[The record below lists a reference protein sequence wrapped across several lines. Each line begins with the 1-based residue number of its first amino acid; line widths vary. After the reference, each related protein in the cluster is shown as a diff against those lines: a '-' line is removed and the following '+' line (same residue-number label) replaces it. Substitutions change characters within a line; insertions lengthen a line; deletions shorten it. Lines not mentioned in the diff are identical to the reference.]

1 MDLVRRATPTV
12 WNQLLQE
19 EENEELTFV
28 EIFEAIVFPGVLFTI
43 GMGFL
48 FDWLDRKTAARMQ
61 GRIGPKIAG
70 PSGILQPLADF
81 LKLLFKEEVIPS
93 HADKV
98 IFLFAPALYFLA
110 PLLSMLFIPILGLT
124 PIAGFEYDILA
135 ILFLLAYAAFVVAIL
150 SYSSA
155 SSFTTIATGRL
166 VLQYVSYEIP
176 LVLAIITSVLYT
188 RSLSVEG
195 IVAAQSKL
203 WNIFVMPFA
212 FAVYIIA
219 LMAELE
225 KPPFD
230 IPSAKTEIVAG
241 WLTEFSGRALAFLKL
256 TKEVS
261 YVFGSAL
268 AVSLFLG
275 GPLGPIFPGL
285 PVAALYFTYFMI
297 KLLAVGFLIFVLK
310 TALARIKIGQATELF
325 WKILTPVSLAQIVL
339 VLVLIQGGILVVT

>member
-1 MDLVRRATPTV
+1 VIVTDIL
-12 WNQLLQE
+12 
-19 EENEELTFV
+19 
-28 EIFEAIVFPGVLFTI
+28 EAILFPGVLFTI

-61 GRIGPKIAG
+61 GRIGPKITG
-70 PSGILQPLADF
+70 PSGTLQPLADF
-81 LKLLFKEEVIPS
+81 LKLLFKEEIVPS
-93 HADKV
+93 HADKT

-110 PLLSMLFIPILGLT
+110 PLLSMMFIPIIALT
-124 PIAGFEYDILA
+124 PPAGFSFDLLV
-135 ILFLLAYAAFVVAIL
+135 ILFLLAFAAFTVAVL

-155 SSFTTIATGRL
+155 SSFTTVATGRL

-176 LVLAIITSVLYT
+176 MVLAIVTAAVYS

-195 IVAAQSKL
+195 IVGSQTHF
-203 WNIFVMPFA
+203 WNILVMPFA
-212 FAVYIIA
+212 FAVYVIS

-256 TKEVS
+256 TKEVG

-275 GPLGPIFPGL
+275 GPLGPQLGTAVPIW
-285 PVAALYFTYFMI
+285 AEYFLYFMI

-310 TALARIKIGQATELF
+310 TSLARVKIAQATELF
-325 WKILTPVSLAQIVL
+325 WKILTPVSLAQLAL
-339 VLVLIQGGILVVT
+339 VLVLIQGGILIAA

>member
-1 MDLVRRATPTV
+1 
-12 WNQLLQE
+12 
-19 EENEELTFV
+19 
-28 EIFEAIVFPGVLFTI
+28 
-43 GMGFL
+43 
-48 FDWLDRKTAARMQ
+48 MQ

-70 PSGILQPLADF
+70 PSGILQPFADF
-81 LKLLFKEEVIPS
+81 LKLLFKEEIIPS
-93 HADKV
+93 HGDRT
-98 IFLFAPALYFLA
+98 IFLFAPALFLLA
-110 PLLSMLFIPILGLT
+110 PLLSMLFIPILALS
-124 PIAGFEYDILA
+124 PIASFDYDILA
-135 ILFLLAYAAFVVAIL
+135 ILFLLAYAAFVVAVL

-176 LVLAIITSVLYT
+176 LVLAIITAVLYT

-241 WLTEFSGRALAFLKL
+241 WLTEFSGRALSFLKL

-275 GPLGPIFPGL
+275 GPLGPVFSGVPIWM
-285 PVAALYFTYFMI
+285 LYFSYFMI

-310 TALARIKIGQATELF
+310 TSMARIKVGQATELF
-325 WKILTPVSLAQIVL
+325 WKILTPVSLGQIIL
-339 VLVLIQGGILVVT
+339 ILVLIQGGILVAS

>member
-1 MDLVRRATPTV
+1 MIEQSIL
-12 WNQLLQE
+12 
-19 EENEELTFV
+19 
-28 EIFEAIVFPGVLFTI
+28 EAIVFPGVLFTI
-43 GMGFL
+43 AMGFL

-70 PSGILQPLADF
+70 PSGILQPIADF
-81 LKLLFKEEVIPS
+81 LKLLFKEEIIPS
-93 HADKV
+93 HADKTV
-98 IFLFAPALYFLA
+98 FLFAPALYFLA
-110 PLLSMLFIPILGLT
+110 PLLSMLFIPIISLT
-124 PIAGFEYDILA
+124 PVAGFEYDILA
-135 ILFLLAYAAFVVAIL
+135 ILFLLAYAAFVVAVL

-155 SSFTTIATGRL
+155 SSFTTVATGRL
-166 VLQYVSYEIP
+166 ILQYVSYEIP
-176 LVLAIITSVLYT
+176 MVLTIVCAALYS

-195 IVAAQSKL
+195 IVAGQSKL

-241 WLTEFSGRALAFLKL
+241 WLTEFSGRALSFLKL
-256 TKEVS
+256 TKEVG

-275 GPLGPIFPGL
+275 GGLGPELAGVPAWL
-285 PVAALYFTYFMI
+285 SYFVYFMI
-297 KLLAVGFLIFVLK
+297 KLMAVGFLIFVLK

-325 WKILTPVSLAQIVL
+325 WKILTPLALAQITL
-339 VLVLIQGGILVVT
+339 ILVLIQGGVLVAA

>member
-1 MDLVRRATPTV
+1 LIIEI
-12 WNQLLQE
+12 LQA
-19 EENEELTFV
+19 V
-28 EIFEAIVFPGVLFTI
+28 IFPGVLFTI
-43 GMGFL
+43 GLGFL

-61 GRIGPKIAG
+61 GRIGPKITG

-81 LKLLFKEEVIPS
+81 LKLLFKEEIIPS
-93 HADKV
+93 HADRV
-98 IFLFAPALYFLA
+98 IFLFAPVLYFLA
-110 PLLSMLFIPILGLT
+110 PLLSMLFIPIIGLT
-124 PIAGFEYDILA
+124 PLAGFEFDLLA

-176 LVLAIITSVLYT
+176 FVLAIVTAALYSK
-188 RSLSVEG
+188 SLSVEG
-195 IVAAQSKL
+195 IVASQSRL
-203 WNIFVMPFA
+203 WNIFVIPFA

-241 WLTEFSGRALAFLKL
+241 WLTEFSGRALSFLKL

-275 GPLGPIFPGL
+275 GGLGPEIAVVPP
-285 PVAALYFTYFMI
+285 PVLYFVYFMV
-297 KLLAVGFLIFVLK
+297 KLLLVGFLIFVLK

-325 WKILTPVSLAQIVL
+325 WKILTPVSLAQIAF
-339 VLVLIQGGILVVT
+339 VLVLIQGGVLVAT

>member
-1 MDLVRRATPTV
+1 M
-12 WNQLLQE
+12 
-19 EENEELTFV
+19 LTEV
-28 EIFEAIVFPGVLFTI
+28 VEAIVFPGVLFTI
-43 GMGFL
+43 VMGFL

-61 GRIGPKIAG
+61 GRIGPKITG
-70 PSGILQPLADF
+70 PSGILQPYADF
-81 LKLLFKEEVIPS
+81 LKLLFKEEIIPS
-93 HADKV
+93 HADRTV
-98 IFLFAPALYFLA
+98 FVFAPVLYFLA
-110 PLLSMLFIPILGLT
+110 PLLAMQFIPILGLR
-124 PIAGFEYDILA
+124 PNAGFDYDVLA
-135 ILFLLAYAAFVVAIL
+135 ILFILAYAAFVVAVL

-155 SSFTTIATGRL
+155 SSFTTVATGRL
-166 VLQYVSYEIP
+166 ILQYVSYEIP
-176 LVLAIITSVLYT
+176 LVLAIITAVLYS

-195 IVAAQSKL
+195 IVAAQSRM

-212 FAVYIIA
+212 FAVYVIA

-268 AVSLFLG
+268 AVSLYLG
-275 GPLGPIFPGL
+275 GPIGPLIQGVPS
-285 PVAALYFTYFMI
+285 VALYFTYFMI

-310 TALARIKIGQATELF
+310 TALARIKIAQATELF
-325 WKILTPVSLAQIVL
+325 WKILTPLSLGQIVL
-339 VLVLIQGGILVVT
+339 ILVLIQGGILVA

>member
-1 MDLVRRATPTV
+1 MTAT
-12 WNQLLQE
+12 
-19 EENEELTFV
+19 
-28 EIFEAIVFPGVLFTI
+28 EILEAIIFPGVLFTI

-61 GRIGPKIAG
+61 GRIGPKITG
-70 PSGILQPLADF
+70 PSGIFQPLADF
-81 LKLLFKEEVIPS
+81 LKLLFKEEIIPS

-110 PLLSMLFIPILGLT
+110 PLLSMMFIPIIGLT
-124 PIAGFEYDILA
+124 PTAGFDFDLLV
-135 ILFLLAYAAFVVAIL
+135 ILFLLAFAAFVVAVL

-176 LVLAIITSVLYT
+176 LVLAIVTAAIYS

-195 IVAAQSKL
+195 VVVSQTHL
-203 WNIFVMPFA
+203 WNVFVMPFA
-212 FAVYIIA
+212 FAVYVIA

-256 TKEVS
+256 TKEVG

-275 GPLGPIFPGL
+275 GPLGPQLGPAIPISFQ
-285 PVAALYFTYFMI
+285 YFFYFMI
-297 KLLAVGFLIFVLK
+297 KVLAVGFLIFVLK
-310 TALARIKIGQATELF
+310 TSLARVKIAQATELF
-325 WKILTPVSLAQIVL
+325 WKVLTPVSLAQLAFVL
-339 VLVLIQGGILVVT
+339 LLIQGGLLLAA

>member
-1 MDLVRRATPTV
+1 MISTQIL
-12 WNQLLQE
+12 
-19 EENEELTFV
+19 
-28 EIFEAIVFPGVLFTI
+28 EAIVFPGVLFTI

-61 GRIGPKIAG
+61 GRIGPKITG

-81 LKLLFKEEVIPS
+81 LKLLFKEEIIPS

-98 IFLFAPALYFLA
+98 VFLFAPFLYFIA
-110 PLLSMLFIPILGLT
+110 PLLSMLFIPIINLT
-124 PIAGFEYDILA
+124 PVAGFEFDLLG
-135 ILFLLAYAAFVVAIL
+135 ILFLLAYAAFVVAVL

-176 LVLAIITSVLYT
+176 LVLAIITSAIYS

-195 IVAAQSKL
+195 VVASQTRV
-203 WNIFVMPFA
+203 WNVFVMPLA
-212 FAVYIIA
+212 FCVYIIA

-256 TKEVS
+256 TKEVG

-275 GPLGPIFPGL
+275 GPLGPDLGVPAWLG
-285 PVAALYFTYFMI
+285 YFTYFMI
-297 KLLAVGFLIFVLK
+297 KILAVGFLIFVLK

-325 WKILTPVSLAQIVL
+325 WKVLTPVSLAQLAL
-339 VLVLIQGGILVVT
+339 VLVIIQGGIPLAP

>member
-1 MDLVRRATPTV
+1 MI
-12 WNQLLQE
+12 NEILQ
-19 EENEELTFV
+19 
-28 EIFEAIVFPGVLFTI
+28 AIIFPGVLFTI
-43 GMGFL
+43 AMGFL

-61 GRIGPKIAG
+61 GRIGPKITG

-81 LKLLFKEEVIPS
+81 LKLLFKEEIIPS
-93 HADKV
+93 HADRV

-110 PLLSMLFIPILGLT
+110 PLLSMLFIPIIGPT
-124 PIAGFEYDILA
+124 PLAGFEFDLLA
-135 ILFLLAYAAFVVAIL
+135 ILFLLAYAAFVVTIL

-176 LVLAIITSVLYT
+176 LVLAIITAALYS

-195 IVAAQSKL
+195 IVASQSTL
-203 WNIFVMPFA
+203 WNILVMPFA
-212 FAVYIIA
+212 FGVYIIA
-219 LMAELE
+219 IMAELE

-241 WLTEFSGRALAFLKL
+241 WLTEFSGRALSFLKL
-256 TKEVS
+256 TKEVG

-275 GPLGPIFPGL
+275 GPLGPIPTSIIPAELFYTIYFIIKIFALGL
-285 PVAALYFTYFMI
+285 LV
-297 KLLAVGFLIFVLK
+297 FVIR
-310 TALARIKIGQATELF
+310 TALARLKIIDAAVLF
-325 WKILTPVSLAQIVL
+325 WKILLPLSLAQVL
-339 VLVLIQGGILVVT
+339 FILVV

>member
-1 MDLVRRATPTV
+1 MIP
-12 WNQLLQE
+12 
-19 EENEELTFV
+19 
-28 EIFEAIVFPGVLFTI
+28 EILEAIIFPGVLFTI
-43 GMGFL
+43 ALGFL

-61 GRIGPKIAG
+61 GRIGPKITG

-81 LKLLFKEEVIPS
+81 LKLLFKEEIIPS
-93 HADKV
+93 HADRI

-110 PLLSMLFIPILGLT
+110 PLLSMLFIPIIGPT
-124 PIAGFEYDILA
+124 PLAGFEFDLLA
-135 ILFLLAYAAFVVAIL
+135 ILFFLSYAAFVVAIL

-155 SSFTTIATGRL
+155 SSFTTVATGRL

-176 LVLAIITSVLYT
+176 FVLAIVTAALYS
-188 RSLSVEG
+188 RSLSIEG
-195 IVAAQSKL
+195 IVASQTGL
-203 WNIFVMPFA
+203 WNIFVIPFA

-241 WLTEFSGRALAFLKL
+241 WLTEFSGRALSFLKL

-275 GPLGPIFPGL
+275 GGLGPGIPRV
-285 PVAALYFTYFMI
+285 PSSILYFVYFMV
-297 KLLAVGFLIFVLK
+297 KLLLVGFLIFVLK
-310 TALARIKIGQATELF
+310 TSLARLKIEQATELF
-325 WKILTPVSLAQIVL
+325 WKILTPISLAQLAL
-339 VLVLIQGGILVVT
+339 VLFLIQGGLLVAT

>member
-1 MDLVRRATPTV
+1 MTAT
-12 WNQLLQE
+12 
-19 EENEELTFV
+19 
-28 EIFEAIVFPGVLFTI
+28 EILEAIIFPGVLFTI

-61 GRIGPKIAG
+61 GRIGPKITG
-70 PSGILQPLADF
+70 PSGIFQPLADF
-81 LKLLFKEEVIPS
+81 LKLLFKEEIIPS

-110 PLLSMLFIPILGLT
+110 PLLSMMFIPIIGLT
-124 PIAGFEYDILA
+124 PTAGFDFDLLV
-135 ILFLLAYAAFVVAIL
+135 ILFLLAFAAFVVAVL

-176 LVLAIITSVLYT
+176 LVLAIVTAAIYS

-195 IVAAQSKL
+195 VVASQAHL
-203 WNIFVMPFA
+203 WNVFVMPFA
-212 FAVYIIA
+212 FAVYVIA

-256 TKEVS
+256 TKEVG

-275 GPLGPIFPGL
+275 GPLGPHLGTAIPL
-285 PVAALYFTYFMI
+285 SLQYFFYFMI
-297 KLLAVGFLIFVLK
+297 KVLAVGFLIFVLK
-310 TALARIKIGQATELF
+310 TSLARVKIAQATELF
-325 WKILTPVSLAQIVL
+325 WKVLTPVSLAQLAL
-339 VLVLIQGGILVVT
+339 VLVLIQGGLLLAP

>member
-1 MDLVRRATPTV
+1 MI
-12 WNQLLQE
+12 
-19 EENEELTFV
+19 V
-28 EIFEAIVFPGVLFTI
+28 EILQAIIFPGVLFTI
-43 GMGFL
+43 AMGFL

-81 LKLLFKEEVIPS
+81 LKLLFKEEIIPS
-93 HADKV
+93 HADRV

-110 PLLSMLFIPILGLT
+110 PLLSMLFIPVIGPT
-124 PIAGFEYDILA
+124 PLAGFEFDLLA

-176 LVLAIITSVLYT
+176 FVLAIITAALYSK
-188 RSLSVEG
+188 SLSVEG
-195 IVAAQSKL
+195 IVASQSRL

-212 FAVYIIA
+212 FAVFIIA

-241 WLTEFSGRALAFLKL
+241 WLTEFSGRALSFLKL

-275 GPLGPIFPGL
+275 GGLGPEIAAVPS
-285 PVAALYFTYFMI
+285 PVLFFIYFMV
-297 KLLAVGFLIFVLK
+297 KLLMVGFLIFVLK

-325 WKILTPVSLAQIVL
+325 WKILTPVSLAQIAF
-339 VLVLIQGGILVVT
+339 VLVLIQGGVLVAT

>member
-1 MDLVRRATPTV
+1 MS
-12 WNQLLQE
+12 LLLE
-19 EENEELTFV
+19 VL
-28 EIFEAIVFPGVLFTI
+28 EAIIFPGALFVI
-43 GMGFL
+43 AMGFL
-48 FDWLDRKTAARMQ
+48 FDWLDRKTSARMQ
-61 GRIGPKIAG
+61 GRIGPKITG
-70 PSGILQPLADF
+70 PSGILQPIADF

-93 HADKV
+93 HADRV

-110 PLLSMLFIPILGLT
+110 PLLGMLFIPIIAPT
-124 PIAGFEYDILA
+124 PIAGFEFDVLA
-135 ILFLLAYAAFVVAIL
+135 ILFFLAYAALVVAIL

-155 SSFTTIATGRL
+155 SSWTTIASGRL

-176 LVLAIITSVLYT
+176 MVLSIITAAIFSK
-188 RSLSVEG
+188 SLSVEG
-195 IVAAQSKL
+195 IVTAQAGL
-203 WNIFVMPFA
+203 WNIVAMPIA

-241 WLTEFSGRALAFLKL
+241 WLTEFSGRSLSFLKL

-275 GPLGPIFPGL
+275 GPLGPALNVGL
-285 PVAALYFTYFMI
+285 PASVLYFAYFMI
-297 KLLAVGFLIFVLK
+297 KLLVVGFLIFVLK
-310 TALARIKIGQATELF
+310 TSLARIKIGQATELF
-325 WKILTPVSLAQIVL
+325 WKILTPLSLAQLAL
-339 VLVLIQGGILVVT
+339 VIILIEGGVLIAA

>member
-1 MDLVRRATPTV
+1 MSAT
-12 WNQLLQE
+12 
-19 EENEELTFV
+19 
-28 EIFEAIVFPGVLFTI
+28 EILEAILFPGVLFTI

-61 GRIGPKIAG
+61 GRIGPKITG
-70 PSGILQPLADF
+70 PSGIFQPLADF
-81 LKLLFKEEVIPS
+81 LKLLFKEEIIPS

-110 PLLSMLFIPILGLT
+110 PLLSMMFIPIIGLT
-124 PIAGFEYDILA
+124 STAGFDFDLLV
-135 ILFLLAYAAFVVAIL
+135 ILFLLAFAAFVVAVL

-176 LVLAIITSVLYT
+176 LVLAIVTAAIYS

-195 IVAAQSKL
+195 VVGSQTHL
-203 WNIFVMPFA
+203 WNVFVMPFA

-256 TKEVS
+256 TKEVG

-275 GPLGPIFPGL
+275 GPLGPQLGSAIPISFQ
-285 PVAALYFTYFMI
+285 YFFYFMI
-297 KLLAVGFLIFVLK
+297 KLLGVGFLIFVLK
-310 TALARIKIGQATELF
+310 TSLARVKIAQATELF
-325 WKILTPVSLAQIVL
+325 WKVLTPVSIAQLAF
-339 VLVLIQGGILVVT
+339 VLVLIQGGVLVAA

>member
-1 MDLVRRATPTV
+1 MI
-12 WNQLLQE
+12 
-19 EENEELTFV
+19 V
-28 EIFEAIVFPGVLFTI
+28 EILEAIIFPGVLFTI

-61 GRIGPKIAG
+61 GRIGPKITG

-110 PLLSMLFIPILGLT
+110 PLLSMLFIPVISLT
-124 PIAGFEYDILA
+124 PLAGFDFDLLA
-135 ILFLLAYAAFVVAIL
+135 ILFFLAYAAFVVSIL

-155 SSFTTIATGRL
+155 SSFTTVATGRL

-176 LVLAIITSVLYT
+176 FVLTIITAALYS

-195 IVAAQSKL
+195 IVASQTKL
-203 WNIFVMPFA
+203 WNIFVLPFA

-241 WLTEFSGRALAFLKL
+241 WLTEFSGRALSFLKL

-275 GPLGPIFPGL
+275 GGLGPALEVGL
-285 PVAALYFTYFMI
+285 PAWVLYFVYFML

-310 TALARIKIGQATELF
+310 TSLARIKIAQATELF
-325 WKILTPVSLAQIVL
+325 WKILTPIALAQIAL
-339 VLVLIQGGILVVT
+339 VLFLIQGGVLVAS

>member
-1 MDLVRRATPTV
+1 MIPSQV
-12 WNQLLQE
+12 LQ
-19 EENEELTFV
+19 
-28 EIFEAIVFPGVLFTI
+28 AIVFPGVLFTI
-43 GMGFL
+43 GLGFL

-61 GRIGPKIAG
+61 GRIGPKITG
-70 PSGILQPLADF
+70 PAGILQPLADF

-93 HADKV
+93 HADRTV
-98 IFLFAPALYFLA
+98 FIFAPALYFMA
-110 PLLSMLFIPILGLT
+110 PLLAMQFIPIASPLSV
-124 PIAGFEYDILA
+124 AGFEFDLLV
-135 ILFLLAYAAFVVAIL
+135 ILFLLAYAAFVVAVL

-176 LVLAIITSVLYT
+176 FVLAIITAAIYS
-188 RSLSVEG
+188 RSLSVEE
-195 IVAAQSKL
+195 IVASQAGL
-203 WNIFVMPFA
+203 WNIAVMPVA
-212 FAVYIIA
+212 FGVYIVA

-241 WLTEFSGRALAFLKL
+241 WLTEFSGRALSFLKL

-275 GPLGPIFPGL
+275 GGRGPELALGIPPWL
-285 PVAALYFTYFMI
+285 LYFAYFI
-297 KLLAVGFLIFVLK
+297 LKLLAVGFLIFVLK
-310 TALARIKIGQATELF
+310 TSLARVKIAQATELF
-325 WKILTPVSLAQIVL
+325 WKILTPASLAQLAL
-339 VLVLIQGGILVVT
+339 VLFLIQGGLLVVS

>member
-1 MDLVRRATPTV
+1 MI
-12 WNQLLQE
+12 
-19 EENEELTFV
+19 V
-28 EIFEAIVFPGVLFTI
+28 EILEAIIFPGVLFTI

-61 GRIGPKIAG
+61 GRIGPKITG

-110 PLLSMLFIPILGLT
+110 PLLSMLFIPIISLT
-124 PIAGFEYDILA
+124 PLAGFDYDLLA
-135 ILFLLAYAAFVVAIL
+135 ILFFLAYAAFVVSIL

-155 SSFTTIATGRL
+155 SSFTTVATGRL

-176 LVLAIITSVLYT
+176 FVLTIITAALYS

-195 IVAAQSKL
+195 IVASQTKL
-203 WNIFVMPFA
+203 WNIFVLPFA

-241 WLTEFSGRALAFLKL
+241 WLTEFSGRALSFLKL

-275 GPLGPIFPGL
+275 GGFGPEVNVGL
-285 PVAALYFTYFMI
+285 PAWVFYFVYFML

-310 TALARIKIGQATELF
+310 TSLARIKIAQATELF
-325 WKILTPVSLAQIVL
+325 WKILTPIALAQIAL
-339 VLVLIQGGILVVT
+339 VLFLIQGGVLVAS

>member
-1 MDLVRRATPTV
+1 MIPEI
-12 WNQLLQE
+12 LQ
-19 EENEELTFV
+19 
-28 EIFEAIVFPGVLFTI
+28 AIVFPGVLFTI

-61 GRIGPKIAG
+61 GRIGPKITG
-70 PSGILQPLADF
+70 PAGILQPLADF

-93 HADKV
+93 HADRV

-110 PLLSMLFIPILGLT
+110 PLLSMLFIPILGLK
-124 PIAGFEYDILA
+124 PIAGFDFDLLA
-135 ILFLLAYAAFVVAIL
+135 ILFLLAYAAFVVAVL

-155 SSFTTIATGRL
+155 SSFTTVATGRL

-176 LVLAIITSVLYT
+176 LVLAIITAAVYS

-195 IVAAQSKL
+195 IVASQARV
-203 WNIFVMPFA
+203 WNIVVMPLA
-212 FAVYIIA
+212 FTVYIVA

-241 WLTEFSGRALAFLKL
+241 WLTEFSGRALSFLKL

-275 GPLGPIFPGL
+275 GGLGPELNIGL
-285 PVAALYFTYFMI
+285 PDWLVYFIYFMA
-297 KLLAVGFLIFVLK
+297 KLMVVGFLIFVLK

-325 WKILTPVSLAQIVL
+325 WKTLTPLSLAQVAIILILIHGGVL
-339 VLVLIQGGILVVT
+339 VAT

>member
-1 MDLVRRATPTV
+1 MI
-12 WNQLLQE
+12 
-19 EENEELTFV
+19 V
-28 EIFEAIVFPGVLFTI
+28 EILEAIIFPGVLFTI

-61 GRIGPKIAG
+61 GRIGPKITG

-110 PLLSMLFIPILGLT
+110 PLLSMLFIPVISLT
-124 PIAGFEYDILA
+124 PLAGFDFDLLA
-135 ILFLLAYAAFVVAIL
+135 ILFFLAYAAFVVSIL

-155 SSFTTIATGRL
+155 SSFTTVATGRL

-176 LVLAIITSVLYT
+176 FVLTIITAALYS

-195 IVAAQSKL
+195 IVASQTKL
-203 WNIFVMPFA
+203 WNIFVLPFA

-241 WLTEFSGRALAFLKL
+241 WLTEFSGRALSFLKL

-275 GPLGPIFPGL
+275 GGLGPALDVGL
-285 PVAALYFTYFMI
+285 PAWVLYFVYFML

-310 TALARIKIGQATELF
+310 TSLARIKIAQATELF
-325 WKILTPVSLAQIVL
+325 WKILTPIALAQIAL
-339 VLVLIQGGILVVT
+339 VLFLIQGGVLVAS

>member
-1 MDLVRRATPTV
+1 MDMVRRTTPTV
-12 WNQLLQE
+12 WDQLLQE
-19 EENEELTFV
+19 QEERVTFIEV
-28 EIFEAIVFPGVLFTI
+28 IEAIIFPGVLFTI

-61 GRIGPKIAG
+61 GRIGPRITG

-81 LKLLFKEEVIPS
+81 LKLLFKEEIIPS
-93 HADKV
+93 HADKT
-98 IFLFAPALYFLA
+98 IFILAPALYFLA
-110 PLLSMLFIPILGLT
+110 PLLSMLFIPIISLT
-124 PIAGFEYDILA
+124 PIAGFEYDVLA
-135 ILFLLAYAAFVVAIL
+135 ILFLLAYAAFVVAVL

-176 LVLAIITSVLYT
+176 LVLTIITAVLYT
-188 RSLSVEG
+188 RNLSVEG
-195 IVAAQSKL
+195 IVAAQSKV

-241 WLTEFSGRALAFLKL
+241 WLTEFSGRALSFLKL
-256 TKEVS
+256 TKEIS

-275 GPLGPIFPGL
+275 GPLGPLINGIP
-285 PVAALYFTYFMI
+285 PAALYFVYFMM

-310 TALARIKIGQATELF
+310 TALARIKIAQATELF
-325 WKILTPVSLAQIVL
+325 WKILTPLSLGQIVL
-339 VLVLIQGGILVVT
+339 ILILMQGGVLVAT

>member
-1 MDLVRRATPTV
+1 MIL
-12 WNQLLQE
+12 
-19 EENEELTFV
+19 
-28 EIFEAIVFPGVLFTI
+28 EILEAIIFPGALFTI
-43 GMGFL
+43 ALGFL
-48 FDWLDRKTAARMQ
+48 FDWLDRKTTARMQ
-61 GRIGPKIAG
+61 GRIGPKITG

-81 LKLLFKEEVIPS
+81 LKLLLKEEIIPS
-93 HADKV
+93 HADRV

-110 PLLSMLFIPILGLT
+110 PLLAMLFIPIVGPAPL
-124 PIAGFEYDILA
+124 AGFEFDLLA
-135 ILFLLAYAAFVVAIL
+135 ILFFLAYAAFVVAIL

-176 LVLAIITSVLYT
+176 FVLTIVTAALYS
-188 RSLSVEG
+188 RSLSIEG
-195 IVAAQSKL
+195 IVASQSGL
-203 WNIFVMPFA
+203 WNLFVIPFA
-212 FAVYIIA
+212 FAVYTIA

-275 GPLGPIFPGL
+275 GGLGPDIPSVPP
-285 PVAALYFTYFMI
+285 PVLYFVYFMV
-297 KLLAVGFLIFVLK
+297 KLLLVGFLIFVLK
-310 TALARIKIGQATELF
+310 TSLARLKIGQATELF
-325 WKILTPVSLAQIVL
+325 WKILTPVSLAQLAL
-339 VLVLIQGGILVVT
+339 VLFLIQGGLLVAT

>member
-1 MDLVRRATPTV
+1 MTAIEV
-12 WNQLLQE
+12 
-19 EENEELTFV
+19 
-28 EIFEAIVFPGVLFTI
+28 IEAVVFPGALFTI

-61 GRIGPKIAG
+61 GRVGPKITG

-81 LKLLFKEEVIPS
+81 LKLLFKEEIIPS
-93 HADKV
+93 HADKT
-98 IFLFAPALYFLA
+98 IFLFAPALYFLSPILA
-110 PLLSMLFIPILGLT
+110 MLFIPIIS
-124 PIAGFEYDILA
+124 PMPVAGFDYDLLV
-135 ILFLLAYAAFVVAIL
+135 ILFLLAYAAFVVAVL
-150 SYSSA
+150 SFSSA

-176 LVLAIITSVLYT
+176 LVLAIITAAIYS

-195 IVAAQSKL
+195 IVANQTKI
-203 WNIFVMPFA
+203 WNVFIMPFA
-212 FAVYIIA
+212 FAVYVIA

-256 TKEVS
+256 TKEVG

-275 GPLGPIFPGL
+275 GPLGPQLGSGIPLWFQ
-285 PVAALYFTYFMI
+285 YFLYFMI
-297 KLLAVGFLIFVLK
+297 KLLAVGFLIFVMK
-310 TALARIKIGQATELF
+310 TALARVKIAQATELF
-325 WKILTPVSLAQIVL
+325 WKVLTPLSLAQLAL
-339 VLVLIQGGILVVT
+339 VLVLIQGGILVAA

>member
-1 MDLVRRATPTV
+1 MVRRATPTV
-12 WNQLLQE
+12 RNRVLQTTE
-19 EENEELTFV
+19 DVDL
-28 EIFEAIVFPGVLFTI
+28 ILQIIEAIIFPGVLFTI
-43 GMGFL
+43 GVGFL

-61 GRIGPKIAG
+61 GRIGPKITG
-70 PSGILQPLADF
+70 PSGVLQPLADF
-81 LKLLFKEEVIPS
+81 TKLLFKEEIIPS
-93 HADKV
+93 HADRT

-110 PLLSMLFIPILGLT
+110 PLLSMLFIPILALNS
-124 PIAGFEYDILA
+124 IAGFDFDVLA
-135 ILFLLAYAAFVVAIL
+135 ILFLLAFAAFVVSVL

-176 LVLAIITSVLYT
+176 LVLSIITAVLYT

-195 IVAAQSKL
+195 IVLAQSKL
-203 WNIFVMPFA
+203 WNIFVIPFA

-241 WLTEFSGRALAFLKL
+241 WLTEFSGRPLGFLKL

-275 GPLGPIFPGL
+275 GPLGPEIPGV
-285 PVAALYFTYFMI
+285 PSPILYFCYFMI

-310 TALARIKIGQATELF
+310 TAMARIKIGQATELF
-325 WKILTPVSLAQIVL
+325 WKILTPVSLGQIIL
-339 VLVLIQGGILVVT
+339 VLVLIQGGVLIAS

>member
-1 MDLVRRATPTV
+1 MIT
-12 WNQLLQE
+12 
-19 EENEELTFV
+19 
-28 EIFEAIVFPGVLFTI
+28 EILEAIIFPGVLFTI

-48 FDWLDRKTAARMQ
+48 FDWLDRKTSARMQ

-81 LKLLFKEEVIPS
+81 LKLLFKEEIIPS
-93 HADKV
+93 HADRI
-98 IFLFAPALYFLA
+98 IFLFAPALYILA
-110 PLLSMLFIPILGLT
+110 PLLAMMFIPIVGPLPL
-124 PIAGFEYDILA
+124 AGFDFDLLA
-135 ILFLLAYAAFVVAIL
+135 ILFLLAYAAFVVSIL
-150 SYSSA
+150 SFSSA

-176 LVLAIITSVLYT
+176 FVLTIITAALYS

-195 IVAAQSKL
+195 IVASQSGL
-203 WNIFVMPFA
+203 WNIVVMPFA

-241 WLTEFSGRALAFLKL
+241 WLTEFSGRALSFLKL

-261 YVFGSAL
+261 FVFGSAL

-275 GPLGPIFPGL
+275 GGLGPVIPGV
-285 PVAALYFTYFMI
+285 PPSVLYFVYFMV
-297 KLLAVGFLIFVLK
+297 KLLAVGFLVFVLK
-310 TALARIKIGQATELF
+310 TSLARVKIAQATELF
-325 WKILTPVSLAQIVL
+325 WKILTPVSLAQVAFVL
-339 VLVLIQGGILVVT
+339 FLIQGGVLVAP

>member
-1 MDLVRRATPTV
+1 MI
-12 WNQLLQE
+12 
-19 EENEELTFV
+19 NEIL
-28 EIFEAIVFPGVLFTI
+28 EAIIFPGVLFSI

-48 FDWLDRKTAARMQ
+48 FDWLDRKTSARMQ
-61 GRIGPKIAG
+61 GRIGPKITG

-81 LKLLFKEEVIPS
+81 LKLLLKEEIIPS
-93 HADKV
+93 HADRV
-98 IFLFAPALYFLA
+98 IFLFAPALYILA
-110 PLLSMLFIPILGLT
+110 PLLSMMFIPILS
-124 PIAGFEYDILA
+124 PIPLAGFDFDLLA

-150 SYSSA
+150 SFSSA

-176 LVLAIITSVLYT
+176 FVLAIITAALYS

-195 IVAAQSKL
+195 IVASQGGA
-203 WNIFVMPFA
+203 WNIFAYHGWNIVVMPAA
-212 FAVYIIA
+212 FGVYIIA

-241 WLTEFSGRALAFLKL
+241 WLTEFSGRALSFLKL
-256 TKEVS
+256 TKEVG

-275 GPLGPIFPGL
+275 GGLGPVILGIPL
-285 PVAALYFTYFMI
+285 SVLYFVYFMV
-297 KLLAVGFLIFVLK
+297 KLLAVGFLVFVLK
-310 TALARIKIGQATELF
+310 TSLARVKIAQATELF
-325 WKILTPVSLAQIVL
+325 WKILTPVSLAQVAFVL
-339 VLVLIQGGILVVT
+339 FLIQGGLLVAP

>member
-1 MDLVRRATPTV
+1 MTSIQIL
-12 WNQLLQE
+12 
-19 EENEELTFV
+19 
-28 EIFEAIVFPGVLFTI
+28 EAIVFPGVLFTI
-43 GMGFL
+43 AMGFL

-81 LKLLFKEEVIPS
+81 LKLLFKEEIIPS

-98 IFLFAPALYFLA
+98 VFLFAPFLYFVA
-110 PLLSMLFIPILGLT
+110 PLLSMLFIPIINLT
-124 PIAGFEYDILA
+124 PVAGFDFDLLG
-135 ILFLLAYAAFVVAIL
+135 ILFLLAYAAFVVAVL

-176 LVLAIITSVLYT
+176 LVLAIVTSAIYS

-195 IVAAQSKL
+195 VVASQTRV
-203 WNIFVMPFA
+203 WNVFVMPFA
-212 FAVYIIA
+212 FSVYIIA

-256 TKEVS
+256 TKEVG

-275 GPLGPIFPGL
+275 GPLGPDMGVGVPAWLG
-285 PVAALYFTYFMI
+285 YFTYFMI

-310 TALARIKIGQATELF
+310 TALARIKIGQATQLF
-325 WKILTPVSLAQIVL
+325 WKALTPVSLAQLAL
-339 VLVLIQGGILVVT
+339 VLVLMQGGIPLAP

>member
-1 MDLVRRATPTV
+1 MISTDIL
-12 WNQLLQE
+12 
-19 EENEELTFV
+19 
-28 EIFEAIVFPGVLFTI
+28 EAVVFPGVLFTI
-43 GMGFL
+43 FMGFI

-61 GRIGPKIAG
+61 GRIGPKITG

-81 LKLLFKEEVIPS
+81 LKLVFKEEVIPS

-98 IFLFAPALYFLA
+98 IFLFAPVLYFLA
-110 PLLSMLFIPILGLT
+110 PLLSMLFIPIISTT
-124 PIAGFEYDILA
+124 PIAGFDFDLLA
-135 ILFLLAYAAFVVAIL
+135 ILFLLAYAAFVVSVL

-176 LVLAIITSVLYT
+176 LVLAIVTAAVYS

-195 IVAAQSKL
+195 IVANQTRL

-256 TKEVS
+256 TKEVG

-268 AVSLFLG
+268 AASLFLG
-275 GPLGPIFPGL
+275 GPLGPELGSAVPIWL
-285 PVAALYFTYFMI
+285 QYFLYFMI

-310 TALARIKIGQATELF
+310 TALARIKIAQATELF
-325 WKILTPVSLAQIVL
+325 WKVLTPVSLGQLIL
-339 VLVLIQGGILVVT
+339 VLILIQGGILVAA

>member
-1 MDLVRRATPTV
+1 MA
-12 WNQLLQE
+12 LL
-19 EENEELTFV
+19 
-28 EIFEAIVFPGVLFTI
+28 EILEAIIFPGVLFTV

-61 GRIGPKIAG
+61 GRMGPKIAG
-70 PSGILQPLADF
+70 PAGILQPLADF
-81 LKLLFKEEVIPS
+81 LKLLFKEEIIPS
-93 HADKV
+93 HANKT
-98 IFLFAPALYFLA
+98 IFLFAPALYLLA
-110 PLLSMLFIPILGLT
+110 PLLSMLFIPIISPVPL
-124 PIAGFEYDILA
+124 AGFDYDLLA
-135 ILFLLAYAAFVVAIL
+135 ILFLLAYAAFVVSVL

-176 LVLAIITSVLYT
+176 FVLAIITAALYSK
-188 RSLSVEG
+188 SLSIEG
-195 IVAAQSKL
+195 IVASQTRI
-203 WNIFVMPFA
+203 WNIAIMPFA
-212 FAVYIIA
+212 FIVYIVA

-241 WLTEFSGRALAFLKL
+241 WLTEFSGRALSFLKL

-275 GPLGPIFPGL
+275 GGLGPSLNIGL
-285 PVAALYFTYFMI
+285 PSWVIYFVYFMA
-297 KLLAVGFLIFVLK
+297 KVMTVGFLVFVLK
-310 TALARIKIGQATELF
+310 TSLARIKIGQATELF
-325 WKILTPVSLAQIVL
+325 WKILTPVSLGQAIFVL
-339 VLVLIQGGILVVT
+339 FLIQGGVLVAT

>member
-1 MDLVRRATPTV
+1 MTPI
-12 WNQLLQE
+12 
-19 EENEELTFV
+19 
-28 EIFEAIVFPGVLFTI
+28 EILEAVVFPGALFVI

-61 GRIGPKIAG
+61 GRIGPKITG
-70 PSGILQPLADF
+70 PSGVLQPLADF

-93 HADKV
+93 HADKT

-110 PLLSMLFIPILGLT
+110 PLLSILFIPIISLT
-124 PIAGFEYDILA
+124 PIAGFDFDLLV
-135 ILFLLAYAAFVVAIL
+135 ILFLLAYAAFVVAVL

-176 LVLAIITSVLYT
+176 LVLAIVTSAIYS
-188 RSLSVEG
+188 RSLAVEG
-195 IVAAQSKL
+195 IVASQSKL
-203 WNIFVMPFA
+203 WNVFVMPFA
-212 FAVYIIA
+212 FAVYVIA

-256 TKEVS
+256 TKEVG

-275 GPLGPIFPGL
+275 GPLGPQMGL
-285 PVAALYFTYFMI
+285 GIPTYIQYFLYFMI

-310 TALARIKIGQATELF
+310 TALARLKIAQATELF
-325 WKILTPVSLAQIVL
+325 WKVLTPVSLAQLAL
-339 VLVLIQGGILVVT
+339 VLILIQGGILVAA

>member
-1 MDLVRRATPTV
+1 VSAT
-12 WNQLLQE
+12 
-19 EENEELTFV
+19 
-28 EIFEAIVFPGVLFTI
+28 EILEAIIFPGVLFTMA
-43 GMGFL
+43 MGFI

-61 GRIGPKIAG
+61 GRIGPKITG

-81 LKLLFKEEVIPS
+81 LKLLFKEEIIPS

-110 PLLSMLFIPILGLT
+110 PLLSMLFIPIIGLT
-124 PIAGFEYDILA
+124 PTAGFDFDLLV
-135 ILFLLAYAAFVVAIL
+135 ILFLLAFAAFVVAVL

-176 LVLAIITSVLYT
+176 LVLAIVTAAIYS

-195 IVAAQSKL
+195 IVISQSGL
-203 WNIFVMPFA
+203 WNVFVMPFA
-212 FAVYIIA
+212 FGVYVIA

-256 TKEVS
+256 TKEVG

-275 GPLGPIFPGL
+275 GPLGPQM
-285 PVAALYFTYFMI
+285 AAVPAPIQYFIYFMV

-310 TALARIKIGQATELF
+310 TALARVKIAQATELF
-325 WKILTPVSLAQIVL
+325 WKVLTPVSLAQLAL
-339 VLVLIQGGILVVT
+339 VLVLIQGGILLAA

>member
-1 MDLVRRATPTV
+1 MTV
-12 WNQLLQE
+12 
-19 EENEELTFV
+19 T
-28 EIFEAIVFPGVLFTI
+28 EILEAIIFPGVFFTI
-43 GMGFL
+43 GMGFV

-61 GRIGPKIAG
+61 GRIGPKITG
-70 PSGILQPLADF
+70 PSGIFQPIADF
-81 LKLLFKEEVIPS
+81 LKLLFKEEIIPS

-110 PLLSMLFIPILGLT
+110 PLLSMLFIPIIALAPT
-124 PIAGFEYDILA
+124 AGFDFDLLV
-135 ILFLLAYAAFVVAIL
+135 ILFLLAFAAFVVAVL

-176 LVLAIITSVLYT
+176 LVLAIVTAAIYS

-195 IVAAQSKL
+195 IVGSQTGL
-203 WNIFVMPFA
+203 WNVFVMPFA
-212 FAVYIIA
+212 FGVYVIA

-256 TKEVS
+256 TKEVG

-275 GPLGPIFPGL
+275 GPLGPQMGATIPAPFQ
-285 PVAALYFTYFMI
+285 YFIYFMV

-310 TALARIKIGQATELF
+310 TALARVKIAQATELF
-325 WKILTPVSLAQIVL
+325 WKVLTPVSLAQL
-339 VLVLIQGGILVVT
+339 AFVLVLIQGGVLLAA

>member
-1 MDLVRRATPTV
+1 MIEI
-12 WNQLLQE
+12 LQA
-19 EENEELTFV
+19 V
-28 EIFEAIVFPGVLFTI
+28 IFPGVLFTI
-43 GMGFL
+43 GLGFL

-61 GRIGPKIAG
+61 GRIGPKITG

-81 LKLLFKEEVIPS
+81 LKLLFKEEIIPS
-93 HADKV
+93 HADRV
-98 IFLFAPALYFLA
+98 IFLFAPVLYFLA
-110 PLLSMLFIPILGLT
+110 PLLSMLFIPIIGLT
-124 PIAGFEYDILA
+124 PLAGFEFDLLA

-176 LVLAIITSVLYT
+176 FVLAIVTAALYSK
-188 RSLSVEG
+188 SLSVEG
-195 IVAAQSKL
+195 IVASQSRL
-203 WNIFVMPFA
+203 WNIFVIPFA

-241 WLTEFSGRALAFLKL
+241 WLTEFSGRALSFLKL

-275 GPLGPIFPGL
+275 GGLGPEIAVVPP
-285 PVAALYFTYFMI
+285 PVLYFVYFMV
-297 KLLAVGFLIFVLK
+297 KLLLVGFLIFVLK

-325 WKILTPVSLAQIVL
+325 WKILTPVSLAQIAF
-339 VLVLIQGGILVVT
+339 VLVLIQGGVLVAT

>member
-1 MDLVRRATPTV
+1 MIAT
-12 WNQLLQE
+12 
-19 EENEELTFV
+19 
-28 EIFEAIVFPGVLFTI
+28 EILEAVVFPGVLFTI
-43 GMGFL
+43 SMGFL

-61 GRIGPKIAG
+61 GRIGPKITG

-81 LKLLFKEEVIPS
+81 LKLLFKEEIIPS
-93 HADKV
+93 HADKT

-110 PLLSMLFIPILGLT
+110 PLLSMLFIPIIHPT
-124 PIAGFEYDILA
+124 PIAGFEFDLLV
-135 ILFLLAYAAFVVAIL
+135 ILFLLAYAAFVVAVL

-166 VLQYVSYEIP
+166 ILQYVSYEIP
-176 LVLAIITSVLYT
+176 LVLAIVTAAIYS

-195 IVAAQSKL
+195 IVASQAKF
-203 WNIFVMPFA
+203 WNIFIMPFA

-256 TKEVS
+256 TKEMG

-275 GPLGPIFPGL
+275 GPLGPQLGSIVPTWLQF
-285 PVAALYFTYFMI
+285 FFYFMI

-310 TALARIKIGQATELF
+310 TALARVKIAQATELF
-325 WKILTPVSLAQIVL
+325 WKVLTPVSLAQLAL
-339 VLVLIQGGILVVT
+339 VLVLIQGGVLLAA